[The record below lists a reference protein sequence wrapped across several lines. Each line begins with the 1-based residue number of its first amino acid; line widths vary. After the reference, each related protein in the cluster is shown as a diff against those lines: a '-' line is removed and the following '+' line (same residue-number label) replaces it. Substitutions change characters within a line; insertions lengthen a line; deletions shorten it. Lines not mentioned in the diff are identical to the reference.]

1 MSGRLQKFS
10 QLVQDLSAEHDAAV
24 AGLQDELWQSQCAL
38 AKAQRRLKDLEKQVQ
53 DQEARHQAYY
63 PPPLF
68 SLVAPLWPCN
78 GFLSAFRLNDLK
90 VSSPLLF
97 CPPFAV
103 TWRRRLRS

>member
-63 PPPLF
+63 PPPPLY
-68 SLVAPLWPCN
+68 SLSLLPFGLVTVF
-78 GFLSAFRLNDLK
+78 FLHSG
-90 VSSPLLF
+90 
-97 CPPFAV
+97 
-103 TWRRRLRS
+103 